1 MQAKL
6 LSIEGDTYGGITLV
20 ARDRHIKLTPGQD
33 LLKDKEAVP
42 WKGNYWLQKYWKNYL
57 LRRSKIC
64 YTARFINFV
73 AMVVRS
79 VFSCGTSNVGSNV
92 PALPI

>member
-20 ARDRHIKLTPGQD
+20 ARDRHIKLTPGQN
-33 LLKDKEAVP
+33 LLKDKEAVLLNG
-42 WKGNYWLQKYWKNYL
+42 KHQLQKYWKNYL

-73 AMVVRS
+73 AMVVKS
-79 VFSCGTSNVGSNV
+79 VFSCGTSNVGLN
-92 PALPI
+92 ALELLI